1 MTADHD
7 GIENAVAA
15 YVLGACPNDEQAVIR
30 AHLGDCKSCRELARR
45 LGKAVDALA
54 LSCAGQTPPARLRQR
69 ILDAARSSPPS
80 LAPIA
85 EEPDRETRIGLP
97 STGRSSPWWRARLA
111 LATAAVLLAGLAG
124 TVTWNL
130 RLQQELDRRPPTYVM
145 QGTGPLASAR
155 GSVTDVDAGRLTLL
169 SFSAMPPPPPGHVYE
184 VWLVM
189 GSGRAVPA
197 GTFRPD
203 AHGDAHL
210 LLQRPLSGVQTVSVT
225 QEGAPHGASTP
236 HGKPLM
242 AAQIGG

>member
-7 GIENAVAA
+7 SMEDAVAA
-15 YVLGACPNDEQAVIR
+15 YVLGACPDDERAVIR
-30 AHLGDCKSCRELARR
+30 AHLDDCASCRELARR
-45 LGKAVDALA
+45 LREAVDVLA
-54 LSCAGQTPPARLRQR
+54 LSCPGQVPPARLRRR

-80 LAPIA
+80 LMPVADGPGREAEVAPRLA
-85 EEPDRETRIGLP
+85 
-97 STGRSSPWWRARLA
+97 GRRRPLWRGRLA
-111 LATAAVLLAGLAG
+111 LAAAAMLLVGLAG
-124 TVTWNL
+124 TVAWNL

-155 GSVTDVDAGRLTLL
+155 GSVTDVDAGQLTLV

-189 GSGRAVPA
+189 ESGKVVPA

-203 AHGDAHL
+203 ARGDAHL

-225 QEGAPHGASTP
+225 QEVAPRGSSAP
-236 HGKPLM
+236 RGKPLM
-242 AAQIGG
+242 AAQVGS